1 MFQWVVLTAVNC
13 QSWWACTYLLNGLK
27 EIIGRNQDGLYRD
40 DMLAYLRN
48 LSGPQTTSI
57 EKKLF
62 TFFKSHKLQITIET
76 NIKQTDFLDIH
87 FDFESEIY
95 KPCRKEDCPPTYI
108 NVKSN
113 HSPHIIKNLPTMISK
128 RLSLLSAN
136 EEVFNQESG
145 IYNEGLRIAGYSEK
159 VKYIPDQIPD
169 QPKRKRSRKLIHFLP
184 PWNEAVS
191 GNSNL

>member
-76 NIKQTDFLDIH
+76 NIKQTDSLNIH
-87 FDFESEIY
+87 FDLESEIY
-95 KPCRKEDCPPTYI
+95 KPY
-108 NVKSN
+108 
-113 HSPHIIKNLPTMISK
+113 
-128 RLSLLSAN
+128 
-136 EEVFNQESG
+136 
-145 IYNEGLRIAGYSEK
+145 RIF
-159 VKYIPDQIPD
+159 P
-169 QPKRKRSRKLIHFLP
+169 L
-184 PWNEAVS
+184 
-191 GNSNL
+191 